1 MKNPDKSV
9 PFPLLTEA
17 ARRYREVKFFNSIN
31 SLEQLP
37 PDHGQEVACAGR
49 SNAGKSSALNL
60 LTDQRQLARVS
71 KTPGRTQM
79 INFFQVE
86 AERYLVDL
94 PGYGYA
100 KAAKEKVK
108 AWSGFVRVYLQK
120 RANLGRVIVLIDARH
135 GVKAN
140 DAEMLDEFD
149 KTAVSY
155 MVVLTKCD
163 EVKAADLPK
172 RIEETKAAIAKRPA
186 AFPEVFATSSHK
198 GKGIAEVRAAI
209 IRLMNERGYSSSFSS

>member
-1 MKNPDKSV
+1 MIAAPSPALELFLEPGRKL
-9 PFPLLTEA
+9 FAGEA
-17 ARRYREVKFFNSIN
+17 GFFWAASRIDN
-31 SLEQLP
+31 LP
-37 PDHGQEVACAGR
+37 PMKGVEIAFAGR
-49 SNAGKSSALNL
+49 SNVGKSSLINALTN
-60 LTDQRQLARVS
+60 RKSLARVS
-71 KTPGRTQM
+71 ITPGRTQQ
-79 INFFQVE
+79 INFFKSQSPLV
-86 AERYLVDL
+86 LVDL

-120 RANLGRVIVLIDARH
+120 RANLGRCIVLIDARH

-155 MVVLTKCD
+155 MIVLTKCD

-172 RIEETKAAIAKRPA
+172 VIEATKAAIAKRPA
-186 AFPEVFATSSHK
+186 AFPEVFATSSYE
-198 GKGIAEVRAAI
+198 GTGIAEVRAAVV
-209 IRLMNERGYSSSFSS
+209 RLMNERGF

>member
-1 MKNPDKSV
+1 M
-9 PFPLLTEA
+9 
-17 ARRYREVKFFNSIN
+17 
-31 SLEQLP
+31 
-37 PDHGQEVACAGR
+37 
-49 SNAGKSSALNL
+49 
-60 LTDQRQLARVS
+60 
-71 KTPGRTQM
+71 
-79 INFFQVE
+79 
-86 AERYLVDL
+86 LVDL

-135 GVKAN
+135 GVKKN

-163 EVKAADLPK
+163 EVKKADLPNV
-172 RIEETKAAIAKRPA
+172 IEAAKAAIAKRPA
-186 AFPEVFATSSHK
+186 AFPEVFATSSYE
-198 GKGIAEVRAAI
+198 GDGIPEVRAAI
-209 IRLMNERGYSSSFSS
+209 VRLMNERGYTP